1 MQYTAFGAGTFSWQ
15 DPVHSSKAGP
25 GEVMTVENLL
35 KSLEGK
41 TRRFNLKNDSVTAL
55 FSREAAFEATS
66 SRTPT
71 SRKLK
76 RMYVVKHT
84 GCNVTN
90 FFCTQN
96 HLVS

>member
-1 MQYTAFGAGTFSWQ
+1 MLDSSPRLLYWPKQRQISQMTAFN
-15 DPVHSSKAGP
+15 SSRCFWEK
-25 GEVMTVENLL
+25 
-35 KSLEGK
+35 LEGSI
-41 TRRFNLKNDSVTAL
+41 LKNDSVAAL